1 LENAHLLCCA
11 SRFVIAAYVNIRL
24 IPQRLRAL
32 HMGHFAKPSSFLIGG
47 ECMEERKHTS
57 SHYEME
63 LQEIKNGLIYL
74 GALTEKAIQMAMQSL
89 TERNTDLARKVIQND
104 DEIDKMDTEIE
115 ERCIKILAL
124 RQPAAIDLRF
134 ITTAVKITGHL
145 ERIGDMAVNIAE
157 KAILLNEEP
166 KLKPYIDL
174 PRMSGLV
181 EEMIKNALDSM
192 IKGDLQI
199 AEKVR
204 ETEQVV
210 DDINEQI
217 FRELLTFMME
227 DSKSIHRALLI
238 MHVSKNLERIA
249 DHAKGIADMVTYM
262 VTGENVRHQPKDIE
276 KKERA

>member
-1 LENAHLLCCA
+1 
-11 SRFVIAAYVNIRL
+11 
-24 IPQRLRAL
+24 
-32 HMGHFAKPSSFLIGG
+32 
-47 ECMEERKHTS
+47 MEERKHTS

-63 LQEIKNGLIYL
+63 LQEIKNGLIYI
-74 GALTEKAIQMAMQSL
+74 GVLTEKAIQMAMQSL
-89 TERNTDLARKVIQND
+89 TERNSDIAHKVIKD
-104 DEIDKMDTEIE
+104 DEEIDKMDTELE

-124 RQPAAIDLRF
+124 RQPTAIDLRF
-134 ITTAVKITGHL
+134 ITTAIKITGHL

-157 KAILLNEEP
+157 KAIQLNEEP

-174 PRMSGLV
+174 PRMADLV
-181 EEMIKNALDSM
+181 AEMIKDSLDSF
-192 IKGDLQI
+192 IRSDLRM

-204 ETEQVV
+204 QIEQVT

-238 MHVSKNLERIA
+238 MQVSKNLERIA

-262 VTGENVRHQPKDIE
+262 VTGDCVRHQTYPLDE
-276 KKERA
+276 KEPA

>member
-1 LENAHLLCCA
+1 
-11 SRFVIAAYVNIRL
+11 
-24 IPQRLRAL
+24 
-32 HMGHFAKPSSFLIGG
+32 
-47 ECMEERKHTS
+47 MEERRHTS

-74 GALTEKAIQMAMQSL
+74 GALTEKAIQAAMQSL
-89 TERNTDLARKVIQND
+89 TERNTELAQHVIKND
-104 DEIDKMDTEIE
+104 DEIDKLDTEME
-115 ERCIKILAL
+115 ERCIKLLAL

-157 KAILLNEEP
+157 KAIQLNKEP

-181 EEMIKNALDSM
+181 ETMIRNALDSM

-210 DDINEQI
+210 DDLNEQI

-262 VTGENVRHQPKDIE
+262 VTGKSVRHKSDDV
-276 KKERA
+276 KE